1 MEKNYL
7 EKWEK
12 IGLSNNFIFN
22 SVMSDNPDLC
32 KKLLEILLDCKID
45 HIEKPVYEN
54 QFQTSIGSKGIRF
67 DVYVKDDNNV
77 YDIEIQT
84 TKDRNLP
91 KRSRYYQSVMDVSN
105 LSPGDSYKELKKSY
119 ILFLCVFDPFGHNLP
134 VYTFENICKEDS
146 QIFLNDQA
154 IKIFYNAK
162 EYDKMKTKELKTFFE
177 YLVKNDIKSD
187 FTEHLDSKV
196 QIAKM
201 NKDYWRTY
209 MTWEQE
215 LKIQAEI
222 LGEEIAED
230 IAKDM
235 AKDIAKDMAKD
246 IAKDMAKGMAKDIA
260 KDMAEDIVKKASE
273 KAYEQGIEKG
283 KKESQI
289 QTAKNFLEKG
299 IPIDV
304 ISECTNIPREII
316 MELSLNNN

>member
-7 EKWEK
+7 EKYEK

-22 SVMSDNPDLC
+22 CVMSDNPDLC

-45 HIEKPVYEN
+45 HIEKPVCEN
-54 QFQTSIGSKGIRF
+54 HFQTSICSKGIRF

-84 TKDRNLP
+84 TKHSNLP

-246 IAKDMAKGMAKDIA
+246 
-260 KDMAEDIVKKASE
+260 MAEDIVKKASE
-273 KAYEQGIEKG
+273 KAYEQG

>member
-1 MEKNYL
+1 M
-7 EKWEK
+7 
-12 IGLSNNFIFN
+12 
-22 SVMSDNPDLC
+22 
-32 KKLLEILLDCKID
+32 
-45 HIEKPVYEN
+45 
-54 QFQTSIGSKGIRF
+54 
-67 DVYVKDDNNV
+67 YVKDDNNV

-209 MTWEQE
+209 MTW
-215 LKIQAEI
+215 
-222 LGEEIAED
+222 
-230 IAKDM
+230 
-235 AKDIAKDMAKD
+235 
-246 IAKDMAKGMAKDIA
+246 
-260 KDMAEDIVKKASE
+260 
-273 KAYEQGIEKG
+273 
-283 KKESQI
+283 
-289 QTAKNFLEKG
+289 
-299 IPIDV
+299 
-304 ISECTNIPREII
+304 
-316 MELSLNNN
+316 

>member
-22 SVMSDNPDLC
+22 CVMSDNPDLC

-235 AKDIAKDMAKD
+235 AKDIAKDMAED
-246 IAKDMAKGMAKDIA
+246 IAKDMAKDMAKDIAKDMA

-273 KAYEQGIEKG
+273 KAYEQG

-316 MELSLNNN
+316 MALSLNNN

>member
-1 MEKNYL
+1 MKEFYL

-12 IGLSNNFIFN
+12 AGLSNNFIFN
-22 SVMSDNPDLC
+22 CVMSDNPDLC

-45 HIEKPVYEN
+45 HIEKPVCEN
-54 QFQTSIGSKGIRF
+54 HFQTSICSKGIRF

-84 TKDRNLP
+84 TKHSNLP
-91 KRSRYYQSVMDVSN
+91 KRSRYYQSVMDISN

-119 ILFLCVFDPFGHNLP
+119 ILFLCVFDPFWHNLP

-162 EYDKMKTKELKTFFE
+162 EYDKMKSKELKTFFE

-235 AKDIAKDMAKD
+235 AKDMAKDIAKDMAKD
-246 IAKDMAKGMAKDIA
+246 IAKDMA

>member
-22 SVMSDNPDLC
+22 CVMSDNPDLC

-45 HIEKPVYEN
+45 YIEKPVYEN

-235 AKDIAKDMAKD
+235 AKDMAKDLAKDLAKDMAKD
-246 IAKDMAKGMAKDIA
+246 MANN
-260 KDMAEDIVKKASE
+260 IVKEASE

-283 KKESQI
+283 KKENLI
-289 QTAKNFLEKG
+289 QTAKKFLEKG
-299 IPIDV
+299 IPIEV
-304 ISECTNIPREII
+304 ISECTNIPCEKI
-316 MELSLNNN
+316 MELKLKLS

>member
-22 SVMSDNPDLC
+22 CVMSDNPDLC

-162 EYDKMKTKELKTFFE
+162 EYDKMKSKELKTFFE

-235 AKDIAKDMAKD
+235 AKDMAKDIAKDMAKD
-246 IAKDMAKGMAKDIA
+246 IAKDMA

-273 KAYEQGIEKG
+273 KAYEQG

>member
-12 IGLSNNFIFN
+12 IGLSNNYIFN
-22 SVMSDNPDLC
+22 CVMSDNPDLC

-45 HIEKPVYEN
+45 YIEKPVYEN

-84 TKDRNLP
+84 TKHSNLP
-91 KRSRYYQSVMDVSN
+91 KRSRYYQSVMDISN

-162 EYDKMKTKELKTFFE
+162 EYDKMKSKELKTFFE

-235 AKDIAKDMAKD
+235 AKDMAKGMAKD

-273 KAYEQGIEKG
+273 KAYEQG

>member
-22 SVMSDNPDLC
+22 CVMSDNPDLC

-84 TKDRNLP
+84 TKHSNLP
-91 KRSRYYQSVMDVSN
+91 KRSRYYQSVMDISN

-162 EYDKMKTKELKTFFE
+162 EYDKMKSKELKTFFE

-246 IAKDMAKGMAKDIA
+246 MAKGMA

-273 KAYEQGIEKG
+273 KAYEQG

>member
-22 SVMSDNPDLC
+22 CVMSDNPDLC

-45 HIEKPVYEN
+45 YIEKPVYEN

-187 FTEHLDSKV
+187 FTDSK
-196 QIAKM
+196 
-201 NKDYWRTY
+201 N
-209 MTWEQE
+209 E
-215 LKIQAEI
+215 
-222 LGEEIAED
+222 
-230 IAKDM
+230 
-235 AKDIAKDMAKD
+235 
-246 IAKDMAKGMAKDIA
+246 
-260 KDMAEDIVKKASE
+260 
-273 KAYEQGIEKG
+273 
-283 KKESQI
+283 
-289 QTAKNFLEKG
+289 
-299 IPIDV
+299 
-304 ISECTNIPREII
+304 
-316 MELSLNNN
+316 